1 MTAPLTDRQRL
12 ELAIPIRLLCGIAA
26 GSHFSCFDPKTG
38 EVVDQEGY
46 DQLVELREL
55 LIAAAQEPIA
65 DLPPA
70 AAAKIARRIER
81 TYRELVAE
89 WHAEAAAARVAI
101 AVVHFT
107 RALVDAGVLV
117 LHEGSAVARA
127 GDMLISMVEYALE
140 EPALA
145 RAAEK
150 SGRRLLERCQALG
163 FYAGVTWPA
172 GMREAA

>member
-1 MTAPLTDRQRL
+1 MTAPLTDRQRV

-38 EVVDQEGY
+38 DVVDQEGY
-46 DQLVELREL
+46 AQLVELREL
-55 LIAAAQEPIA
+55 LIEASREPIA
-65 DLPPA
+65 DLTPPPA
-70 AAAKIARRIER
+70 AKLARRIER
-81 TYRELVAE
+81 VYRALVGD
-89 WHAEAAAARVAI
+89 WHEEAAAARVAI

-117 LHEGSAVARA
+117 LHEGSAVAKA
-127 GDMLISMVEYALE
+127 ADLLIPMVEYATE

-150 SGRRLLERCQALG
+150 SGRQLLARCQALG
-163 FYAGVTWPA
+163 FYAGVTWPETI
-172 GMREAA
+172 REAA

>member
-46 DQLVELREL
+46 AQLVELREL
-55 LIAAAQEPIA
+55 LIEASQEPVA
-65 DLPPA
+65 DLTPPA
-70 AAAKIARRIER
+70 AAKLARRIER
-81 TYRELVAE
+81 VYRVLVAD
-89 WHAEAAAARVAI
+89 WHEEAAAARVAI